1 MALLRIDGLSKTFLL
16 HRVNR
21 RVQGCQDIDF
31 AIEPGQFVGI
41 TGRSGSG
48 KSTIL
53 RCIWRTN
60 LPERGRILYDSQR
73 FGMLDLAQATQRQM
87 LYLRTY
93 ELGYVSQ
100 FLNALP
106 RQTAYDI
113 VLKSA
118 LEAYGAD
125 ERSRAEEETERMLR
139 HFDLDEGLW
148 ELCPRTFS
156 GGEKLRL
163 NIAAA
168 MIKRPRL
175 LLLDEP
181 TASLD
186 NASKLKVRSLIEQL
200 KAEGTTMLGIF
211 HDLEFMEGLCDHEF
225 NMQEGMMAGRGCIA
239 RARRRAVAS
248 RKGWRARE
256 RMFHVKHPEAATEPL
271 AAATFV
277 ATAPCAVAQRRPNG
291 KKHSN
296 SESRAVFSRR
306 RKAERW
312 QNAWSWKTMP
322 RLLA

>member
-1 MALLRIDGLSKTFLL
+1 MPLLNIEGLSKSFLL

-21 RVQGCQDIDF
+21 RIQGCQNIAFSIDQ
-31 AIEPGQFVGI
+31 GQFVGI

-60 LPERGRILYDSQR
+60 LPERGRIIYDSAR
-73 FGMLDLAQATQRQM
+73 FGLIDLAQASQRQM

-106 RQTAYDI
+106 RQTAYEI

-118 LEAYGAD
+118 LETYGVEQMEQAKD
-125 ERSRAEEETERMLR
+125 ATEKMLR
-139 HFDLDEGLW
+139 HFDLDEELW
-148 ELCPRTFS
+148 ELYPRTFS

-225 NMQEGMMAGRGCIA
+225 NMQEGMMA
-239 RARRRAVAS
+239 
-248 RKGWRARE
+248 
-256 RMFHVKHPEAATEPL
+256 
-271 AAATFV
+271 
-277 ATAPCAVAQRRPNG
+277 
-291 KKHSN
+291 
-296 SESRAVFSRR
+296 
-306 RKAERW
+306 
-312 QNAWSWKTMP
+312 
-322 RLLA
+322 

>member
-1 MALLRIDGLSKTFLL
+1 MALLEIEGLSKSFTL

-21 RVQGCQDIDF
+21 RIQGCQDIAF
-31 AIEPGQFVGI
+31 SIEPGQFVGI

-60 LPERGRILYDSQR
+60 LPERGRIMYDSAR
-73 FGMLDLAQATQRQM
+73 FGLIDIAQASQRQM

-118 LEAYGAD
+118 LETYGATEI
-125 ERSRAEEETERMLR
+125 ERARTETEKMLR
-139 HFDLDEGLW
+139 HFDLDEELW
-148 ELCPRTFS
+148 ELYPRTFS

-186 NASKLKVRSLIEQL
+186 NASKLKVRTLIEQL
-200 KAEGTTMLGIF
+200 KAGGTTMLGIF

-225 NMQEGMMAGRGCIA
+225 NMQEGMMA
-239 RARRRAVAS
+239 
-248 RKGWRARE
+248 
-256 RMFHVKHPEAATEPL
+256 
-271 AAATFV
+271 
-277 ATAPCAVAQRRPNG
+277 
-291 KKHSN
+291 
-296 SESRAVFSRR
+296 
-306 RKAERW
+306 
-312 QNAWSWKTMP
+312 
-322 RLLA
+322 

>member
-1 MALLRIDGLSKTFLL
+1 MALLEIEGLSKSFTL

-21 RVQGCQDIDF
+21 RIQGCQDIAF
-31 AIEPGQFVGI
+31 SIEPGQFVGI

-53 RCIWRTN
+53 RCIGRTN
-60 LPERGRILYDSQR
+60 LPEHGRIMYDSAR
-73 FGMLDLAQATQRQM
+73 FGLIDIAQASQRQM

-118 LEAYGAD
+118 LETYGAAEI
-125 ERSRAEEETERMLR
+125 ERARTETEKMLR
-139 HFDLDEGLW
+139 HFDLDEELW
-148 ELCPRTFS
+148 ELYPRTFS

-186 NASKLKVRSLIEQL
+186 NASKLKVRTLIEQL
-200 KAEGTTMLGIF
+200 KAGGTTMLGIF

-225 NMQEGMMAGRGCIA
+225 NMQEGMMA
-239 RARRRAVAS
+239 
-248 RKGWRARE
+248 
-256 RMFHVKHPEAATEPL
+256 
-271 AAATFV
+271 
-277 ATAPCAVAQRRPNG
+277 
-291 KKHSN
+291 
-296 SESRAVFSRR
+296 
-306 RKAERW
+306 
-312 QNAWSWKTMP
+312 
-322 RLLA
+322 

>member
-1 MALLRIDGLSKTFLL
+1 MALLQIDGLSKTFLL

-87 LYLRTY
+87 LYLRAY

-125 ERSRAEEETERMLR
+125 ERPRAEEETERMLR

-148 ELCPRTFS
+148 ELYPRTFS

-175 LLLDEP
+175 LLLDEA
-181 TASLD
+181 TSALD
-186 NASKLKVRSLIEQL
+186 MDTEHRLLENIMKSTRGKTCIV
-200 KAEGTTMLGIF
+200 TTHRPSVL
-211 HDLEFMEGLCDHEF
+211 
-225 NMQEGMMAGRGCIA
+225 NMCTRVYRVSGQ
-239 RARRRAVAS
+239 S
-248 RKGWRARE
+248 
-256 RMFHVKHPEAATEPL
+256 
-271 AAATFV
+271 
-277 ATAPCAVAQRRPNG
+277 VAQL
-291 KKHSN
+291 
-296 SESRAVFSRR
+296 SREELQRYVF
-306 RKAERW
+306 E
-312 QNAWSWKTMP
+312 
-322 RLLA
+322 L